1 MSGDAAIEFQLGCT
15 LDYQV
20 AGPTAFVFNVE
31 AAEFDR
37 QIVRT
42 EQLTFA
48 PALRAERFTAP
59 ESGNRVLRVR
69 AQPGALRVEYR
80 ATVALHPRLE
90 DPARVGEVPQEALP
104 LPVLVHLNPS
114 RYCQSDRLALFAQR
128 TFGRVP
134 PGHVRVGAICNWICD
149 HVDYRNGST
158 DEMTSAADT
167 LLERR
172 GVCRDFAHL
181 AIALCR
187 PLGIPARY
195 VSAYAWQLDPP
206 DFHAVFEAYLSGPH
220 GGGWYLFDA
229 TRKAG
234 ADGLVRIGV
243 GRDAGE
249 VAFCTIFGDAGSGP
263 PTVWIN
269 GPQAGALL
277 TTQAVSV
284 SAL

>member
-15 LDYQV
+15 LDYEV

-31 AAEFDR
+31 AAALDR

-42 EQLTFA
+42 EQLTFE
-48 PALRAERFTAP
+48 PALPAERFTVP
-59 ESGNRVLRVR
+59 ENGNRLLRVV

-90 DPARVGEVPQEALP
+90 DPAGVGEVPQDALP
-104 LPVLVHLNPS
+104 LTVLVHLNPS
-114 RYCQSDRLALFAQR
+114 RYCQSDRLSLFAQR
-128 TFGRVP
+128 TFGGLA
-134 PGHVRVGAICNWICD
+134 PGHARVGAICNWIFD
-149 HVDYRNGST
+149 QVDYRSGST

-187 PLGIPARY
+187 ALGIPARY
-195 VSAYAWQLDPP
+195 VSAYAWRLDQP

-229 TRKAG
+229 TRKVG
-234 ADGLVRIGV
+234 ADGLVRIGA

-249 VAFCTIFGDAGSGP
+249 VAFCNIFGDAGSGP
-263 PTVWIN
+263 PRVWVN
-269 GPQAGALL
+269 GPASGALL

-284 SAL
+284 SAH